1 MVGEVIANGVKASE
15 PFTAEQIEILARHCP
30 LDNGEIHY
38 NAFLN
43 AFTVVDIA
51 SPVN

>member
-1 MVGEVIANGVKASE
+1 MVGEVISNGNKSAE
-15 PFTAEQIEILARHCP
+15 PFTAEQIEILSRHCP

-43 AFTVVDIA
+43 AFTVVDITSHA
-51 SPVN
+51 